1 VELVDSLQY
10 WIPVAAALALGAALG
25 SLVTLRVARG
35 RFAEELMKVTEEL
48 SNRHANTA
56 AELRSARAR
65 AQNEIE
71 LARLSFKRQL
81 ASAGDGPRAAVA
93 DTEQR
98 LLAAQAELE
107 RLRREAE
114 PPPKAKPSR
123 PSSRP
128 DFEATEIMVKPNSS
142 SRSKS
147 SGSRSSFTSSPSFT
161 PKTPASGFAATQ
173 VMEEDK

>member
-1 VELVDSLQY
+1 MDTLQY

-35 RFAEELMKVTEEL
+35 RFAQELMSVTEEL
-48 SNRHANTA
+48 SNKQANTA

-81 ASAGDGPRAAVA
+81 ASAGDGPRAAVVDA
-93 DTEQR
+93 EQR
-98 LLAAQAELE
+98 LLAAQAELD
-107 RLRREAE
+107 RLRREAV
-114 PPPKAKPSR
+114 PPPKAKAPR
-123 PSSRP
+123 AASRP
-128 DFEATEIMVKPNSS
+128 DFEATEIMVKPKSSSSGKSS
-142 SRSKS
+142 SRAE
-147 SGSRSSFTSSPSFT
+147 FTSSPSFA
-161 PKTPASGFAATQ
+161 PKMPASGFAATQ

>member
-1 VELVDSLQY
+1 MEILQY

-25 SLVTLRVARG
+25 SLVALRIARG
-35 RFAEELMKVTEEL
+35 QFAEELMRVTEEL
-48 SNRHANTA
+48 SNKHANTS

-81 ASAGDGPRAAVA
+81 ASAGDGPRAAVLDA
-93 DTEQR
+93 EQR
-98 LLAAQAELE
+98 LHAAQEQLD
-107 RLRREAE
+107 RLRRETV

-123 PSSRP
+123 PASRP
-128 DFEATEIMVKPNSS
+128 DFEATEIMVKH
-142 SRSKS
+142 RS
-147 SGSRSSFTSSPSFT
+147 SGSGQSSIRASFASTSGFAPSL
-161 PKTPASGFAATQ
+161 PASGFAATQ